1 MSEFVTNLNKIDKIK
16 PSNAL
21 QTLKNEI
28 FSILFEN
35 LNQILLLG
43 RNDATLTNFI
53 IVPIIDILKKEIC
66 PQVTKDIYHVYQ
78 EEKQTNST
86 PATT

>member
-1 MSEFVTNLNKIDKIK
+1 MSEFVNNLNKIDKIK

-43 RNDATLTNFI
+43 RNDATLTNLI

-66 PQVTKDIYHVYQ
+66 PQVT
-78 EEKQTNST
+78 
-86 PATT
+86 

>member
-1 MSEFVTNLNKIDKIK
+1 MSEFVANLNKIDKIK

-66 PQVTKDIYHVYQ
+66 P
-78 EEKQTNST
+78 
-86 PATT
+86 

>member
-21 QTLKNEI
+21 QSLKNEI

-43 RNDATLTNFI
+43 RNNTTLTNLI

-66 PQVTKDIYHVYQ
+66 PQIFISIVLKTGVLFQ
-78 EEKQTNST
+78 
-86 PATT
+86 

>member
-1 MSEFVTNLNKIDKIK
+1 MSEFVANLNKIDKIK

-43 RNDATLTNFI
+43 RNDATLTNLI

-66 PQVTKDIYHVYQ
+66 PQV
-78 EEKQTNST
+78 S
-86 PATT
+86 

>member
-1 MSEFVTNLNKIDKIK
+1 MSEFVANLNKIDKIK
-16 PSNAL
+16 PSTAL

-43 RNDATLTNFI
+43 RNDATLTNLI

-66 PQVTKDIYHVYQ
+66 PQV
-78 EEKQTNST
+78 S
-86 PATT
+86 

>member
-1 MSEFVTNLNKIDKIK
+1 MSEFVANLNKIDKIK

-43 RNDATLTNFI
+43 RNDATLTNLI

-66 PQVTKDIYHVYQ
+66 P
-78 EEKQTNST
+78 
-86 PATT
+86 